1 MNTDLSRL
9 RKVKENDV
17 IVKEG
22 ELYTEMYKIVS
33 GKATVYI
40 NYGEEDEYLLGVLSE
55 QQCFGETAILCKKP
69 GLYTVVA
76 FSDVLLMRITE
87 EEFED
92 FIKNNSKNAMDM
104 IRNLAR
110 EVTNLRCNLDMAIQ
124 EMSKD
129 RNGEIVNVRELKQ
142 RMYQFIQSDAQ
153 GEPWFSV
160 KI

>member
-9 RKVKENDV
+9 RKAKENDV

-33 GKATVYI
+33 GKAVVYI
-40 NYGEEDEYLLGVLSE
+40 NYGEEDEYLLGALSE
-55 QQCFGETAILCKKP
+55 QQCFGETTILCKKP
-69 GLYTVVA
+69 SLYTVVA
-76 FSDVLLMRITE
+76 FSDMLLMRITE
-87 EEFED
+87 DEFED
-92 FIKNNSKNAMDM
+92 FIKNNSRNAMEL

-110 EVTNLRCNLDMAIQ
+110 QVTNLRCNLDMAMQ
-124 EMSKD
+124 EISKD
-129 RNGEIVNVRELKQ
+129 RNGEVVNVRELKQ

-153 GEPWFSV
+153 GETWFSV

>member
-33 GKATVYI
+33 GKAVVYI
-40 NYGEEDEYLLGVLSE
+40 NYGKEDEYLLGALSE
-55 QQCFGETAILCKKP
+55 QQCFGETTILCKKP
-69 GLYTVVA
+69 SSYTVVA
-76 FSDVLLMRITE
+76 FSDMLLMRITE
-87 EEFED
+87 DEFAD
-92 FIKNNSKNAMDM
+92 FIMNNSRNALEL

-110 EVTNLRCNLDMAIQ
+110 QVTNLRCNLDMVMQ
-124 EMSKD
+124 EISKD
-129 RNGEIVNVRELKQ
+129 RNGEVVNVHELKQ
-142 RMYQFIQSDAQ
+142 RMYQSIKSDAQ

-160 KI
+160 RI

>member
-33 GKATVYI
+33 GKAVVYI
-40 NYGEEDEYLLGVLSE
+40 NYGEEDEYLLGALSE
-55 QQCFGETAILCKKP
+55 QQCFGETTILCKKP
-69 GLYTVVA
+69 SPYTVVA
-76 FSDVLLMRITE
+76 FSDMLLMRITE
-87 EEFED
+87 DEFAD
-92 FIKNNSKNAMDM
+92 FIMNNSRNALEL

-110 EVTNLRCNLDMAIQ
+110 QVTNLRCNLDMVMQ
-124 EMSKD
+124 EISKD
-129 RNGEIVNVRELKQ
+129 RNGEVVNVRELKQ
-142 RMYQFIQSDAQ
+142 RMYQSIQSDAQ

-160 KI
+160 RI

>member
-1 MNTDLSRL
+1 MNSDSSRL
-9 RKVKENDV
+9 RQFKENDV

-33 GKATVYI
+33 GKAAVYI

-69 GLYTVVA
+69 GMYTVVA
-76 FSDVLLMRITE
+76 FCDMLLMRITE
-87 EEFED
+87 DEFED
-92 FIKNNSKNAMDM
+92 FIENNSKNAMNM
-104 IRNLAR
+104 IRSLAR
-110 EVTNLRCNLDMAIQ
+110 EVTNLKCNLDMVMQ
-124 EMSKD
+124 EVSED
-129 RNGEIVNVRELKQ
+129 RKGEIINVRELKQ

-153 GEPWFSV
+153 VEPQFSV

>member
-1 MNTDLSRL
+1 MSIDSSRL
-9 RKVKENDV
+9 IQFKENDV

-22 ELYTEMYKIVS
+22 ELYTEMYKLVS
-33 GKATVYI
+33 GKAAVYI

-55 QQCFGETAILCKKP
+55 QQCFGETSILSKKP
-69 GLYTVVA
+69 ALYTVVA

-110 EVTNLRCNLDMAIQ
+110 EVTNLRCNLDMVMQ
-124 EMSKD
+124 EISKD
-129 RNGEIVNVRELKQ
+129 RTGEIVNVRELKH
-142 RMYQFIQSDAQ
+142 RMYQFIRSDAQ
-153 GEPWFSV
+153 AEPQFSV